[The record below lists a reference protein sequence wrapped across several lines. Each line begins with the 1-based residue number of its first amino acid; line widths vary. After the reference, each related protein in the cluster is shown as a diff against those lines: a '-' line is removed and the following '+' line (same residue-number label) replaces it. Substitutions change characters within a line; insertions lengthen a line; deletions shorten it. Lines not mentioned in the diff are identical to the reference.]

1 MATLPYIAP
10 QYQTTDA
17 AKKAVAL
24 GKEIKDLKNKVNAVN
39 GPKSRMEKYDKG
51 TPEYNKALAEFNT
64 LNNKILNLEKEDARN
79 NLSSIKGRL
88 DKARDRGD
96 TTQITTL
103 QQELDRLNGVINSST
118 SYDPNVSGP
127 QFVAGDEFGNAI
139 RDKGLGVVTD
149 GNGKSYLSSSLAG
162 YEGNNSQHYVYV
174 RDTAATGGGK
184 DTQVD
189 IAYSYTE
196 IEKKILSEAA
206 KKPGGVDG
214 LLGKLYKAGLI
225 KRDTYQNR
233 LLESNDF
240 TNGLQYALTEYSKK
254 TVRDYEVGGVKTPIS
269 FDSYLDSNLKASG
282 PQVSYDA
289 QVTTRDTAAS
299 DLDRFFI
306 QFVGRGASKEEHD
319 EYYKQLRS
327 AEKKAVVKRSTSAN
341 DSGGGSST
349 TTGEF
354 LNAADVV
361 ELQRKVAGKALVGT
375 DIDTVLKS
383 GAGAAQT
390 VNQVLS
396 YAKNYGVALSSKDA
410 MAYVADQLRSG
421 QSDPEAIKSKL
432 VAISKATYSNISD
445 SLSDQVSLKELSG
458 NYIYDMS
465 RVLELNQD
473 SIDVLDP
480 TIQAALKNNGNK
492 GMMNLTEFDKM
503 LRNDGRWSK
512 TRNAREEAA
521 KYAYDILQDFGLM
534 A

>member
-1 MATLPYIAP
+1 MVSLPYIAP

-17 AKKAVAL
+17 AKKAAAFAR
-24 GKEIKDLKNKVNAVN
+24 EIKDLKAKLNAN
-39 GPKSRMEKYDKG
+39 GGPKSRMEKYNKG
-51 TPEYNKALAEFNT
+51 TPEYDKALTEFNT
-64 LNNKILNLEKEDARN
+64 LNSKIQNLEKQDAQN
-79 NLSSIKGRL
+79 NLSSIKSRL

-96 TTQITTL
+96 TAQVTTL
-103 QQELDRLNGVINSST
+103 QQELDRLKGVINNPA
-118 SYDPNVSGP
+118 SYDPKVSGP
-127 QFVAGDEFGNAI
+127 QYVAGDEFGNAI
-139 RDKGLGVVTD
+139 REKGLSVVTD
-149 GNGKSYLSSSLAG
+149 ANGKSYLSSSLAG
-162 YEGNNSQHYVYV
+162 YEGNNNEHYVYV
-174 RDTAATGGGK
+174 SDVPTAGGK
-184 DTQVD
+184 DTNVD

-206 KKPGGVDG
+206 KKPGGVDN

-233 LLESNDF
+233 LLESDDF
-240 TNGLQYALTEYSKK
+240 TTAMRYALKEYSKK
-254 TVRDYEVGGVKTPIS
+254 TVRDYEVGGTKTPLS

-306 QFVGRGASKEEHD
+306 QFVGRGASKQEHD
-319 EYYKQLRS
+319 EYYKQLRA
-327 AEKKAVVKRSTSAN
+327 AEKKAVVSRATSGS
-341 DSGGGSST
+341 DSGGGNTT

-354 LNAADVV
+354 LNSADIL
-361 ELQRKVAGKALVGT
+361 EMQRKVAGKALVGS

-396 YAKNYGVALSSKDA
+396 YAKNYGIALSSKDA
-410 MAYVADQLRSG
+410 MAYVADQLKAG
-421 QSDPEAIKSKL
+421 QTDPEAIKSKL
-432 VAISKATYSNISD
+432 VAISKATYTNLSD